1 MKVYRVVI
9 MIDNNFMN
17 YLGDS
22 VYSSKEK
29 ADEEIDRMI
38 KSRNNKA
45 KTKVMDNRT
54 ANGGRNVQIVDEDNE
69 LNVLEWFGYQALD
82 VI

>member
-1 MKVYRVVI
+1 MKVYRVII

-22 VYSSKEK
+22 VYSSREK

-38 KSRNNKA
+38 KLRNKKV
-45 KTKVMDNRT
+45 KTKVIDNRT
-54 ANGGRNVQIVDEDNE
+54 YNGGRNVQIVDEDNE

>member
-9 MIDNNFMN
+9 MINNNFMN

-38 KSRNNKA
+38 ESRNKKA
-45 KTKVMDNRT
+45 KTKVIDNRT

-69 LNVLEWFGYQALD
+69 LNVLDWFGYQALD